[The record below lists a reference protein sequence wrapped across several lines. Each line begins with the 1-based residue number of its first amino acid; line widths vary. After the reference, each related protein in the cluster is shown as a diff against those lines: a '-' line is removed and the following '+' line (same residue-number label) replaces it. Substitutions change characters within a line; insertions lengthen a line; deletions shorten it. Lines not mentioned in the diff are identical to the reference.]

1 MATLAELFDLAL
13 LSHQSGDL
21 SNAATLYRQVL
32 QFDPAHADALHLLG
46 VLTFQTGDHETG
58 LALIRQ
64 AISVNPS
71 AAVFHNN
78 LGVYLKEL
86 GRLTEAVASYQEAL
100 TLNPQYVDALSNL
113 GIALRDQGRHA
124 EAAEACRQALRLN
137 PRHTEAH
144 GNLGLILKDQ
154 GQLAE
159 AVECYREALKL
170 NPQFVDALNNLGIAL
185 GDQGNFAEAA
195 EYHRR
200 VLHINPHHADAHAN
214 LGLALKALGQWAEA
228 EACLEEALRL
238 KPDHVNARWNLSAL
252 RLLQGDFLKAW
263 PDYESRWRVPDF
275 GARHVDR
282 PRWDGSP
289 LNGKMIL
296 LYAEQGLGDTLQFI
310 RYAPLVKERGGTVLF
325 ECQPALIS
333 LLEGVAGVDQLLAI
347 GAALPPYDVQVP
359 LLSLPGIFGTSAAT
373 IPATVP
379 YVRAAPALVKTW
391 RTELDALG
399 GFKIGVAWQGNPNHQ
414 GDRHRSFPLAWF
426 EVLARME
433 GVSLVSLQK
442 GPGTEQLRA
451 LAGCF
456 PILDLHDRLDTA
468 GAFLD
473 TAAIM
478 VNLDLV
484 ITVDSAVAHLAG
496 ALGVPVWVVLPIDP
510 DWRWLLERSDSPWY
524 PSMRLFRQKRLG
536 EWREVFEQ
544 IATEVSVRLLCHNTR
559 SNPEPP

>member
-21 SNAATLYRQVL
+21 SRAASLYRQVL
-32 QFDPAHADALHLLG
+32 QFDPAHADALHLFG

-58 LALIRQ
+58 IGLIRQ
-64 AISVNPS
+64 AIALRPS

-100 TLNPQYVDALSNL
+100 KLNPQYADALSNL

-137 PRHTEAH
+137 PRHAEAH
-144 GNLGLILKDQ
+144 GNLGLVLKDQ

-159 AVECYREALKL
+159 AVECYQEALRL

-185 GDQGNFAEAA
+185 ADQGNYAEAA
-195 EYHRR
+195 ISHRQA
-200 VLHINPHHADAHAN
+200 LQINPHHAEDHAN
-214 LGLALKALGQWAEA
+214 LGLALKAMGQWAEA

-252 RLLQGDFLKAW
+252 RLLQGDYPKAW
-263 PDYESRWRVPDF
+263 PDYESRWMIPGF
-275 GARHVDR
+275 SARHVDR

-289 LNGKMIL
+289 LRGRTIL

-310 RYAPLVKERGGTVLF
+310 RYARLVKERAGVVLF
-325 ECQPALIS
+325 ECQPALTS

-359 LLSLPGIFGTSAAT
+359 LLSLPGIFGTSVAN
-373 IPATVP
+373 IPARVP
-379 YVRAAPALVKTW
+379 YVRAAPALVETW
-391 RTELDALG
+391 RTELEKLG

-414 GDRHRSFPLAWF
+414 GDRHRSFPLARF
-426 EVLARME
+426 EDLARVE
-433 GVSLVSLQK
+433 GVRLVSLQK
-442 GPGTEQLRA
+442 GPGTEQLLS
-451 LAGCF
+451 LAGRF
-456 PILDLHDRLDTA
+456 PILDLNDRLDAA

-496 ALGVPVWVVLPIDP
+496 ALGVPVWVVLPFDP
-510 DWRWLLERSDSPWY
+510 DWRWLLDRSDSPWY
-524 PSMRLFRQKRLG
+524 PTMKLFRQKCMG
-536 EWREVFEQ
+536 DWREVFEQ
-544 IATEVSVRLLCHNTR
+544 IAAEVSVRLLCQNAP
-559 SNPEPP
+559 SNPGPP

>member
-1 MATLAELFDLAL
+1 MATIAELFDEAL
-13 LSHQSGDL
+13 RCHQIGNLSQ
-21 SNAATLYRQVL
+21 AASLYRQIL
-32 QFDPAHADALHLLG
+32 HFDPAHADALHLLG

-64 AISVNPS
+64 AIVLNPS

-86 GRLTEAVASYQEAL
+86 GRLTEAVASYHEAL
-100 TLNPQYVDALSNL
+100 KLNPRYVDALSNL
-113 GIALRDQGRHA
+113 GIALRDLGRHA

-137 PRHTEAH
+137 PRHAEAQ

-154 GQLAE
+154 GQLEA
-159 AVECYREALKL
+159 AVECYQEALRLK
-170 NPQFVDALNNLGIAL
+170 PQFVDALNNLGIAL
-185 GDQGNFAEAA
+185 GDQGNYAEAA
-195 EYHRR
+195 EYHRQ

-228 EACLEEALRL
+228 EAYLDGALRL

-252 RLLQGDFLKAW
+252 RLLQGDFSKAW
-263 PDYESRWRVPDF
+263 PDYESRWVVPGF
-275 GARHVDR
+275 SARHDDR
-282 PRWDGSP
+282 PRWDGAP
-289 LNGKMIL
+289 LHGETIL

-310 RYAPLVKERGGTVLF
+310 RYAPMVKERGGMVLF
-325 ECQPALIS
+325 ECQPALMS

-359 LLSLPGIFGTSAAT
+359 LLSLPGIFGTSVAT

-391 RTELDALG
+391 RTELEALG

-414 GDRHRSFPLAWF
+414 GDRYRSFPLEWF
-426 EVLARME
+426 EDLARVE
-433 GVSLVSLQK
+433 RARLVSLQK
-442 GPGTEQLRA
+442 GPGTEQLLSLGGR
-451 LAGCF
+451 F
-456 PILDLHDRLDTA
+456 PILDVNDRLDAA

-478 VNLDLV
+478 MNLDLV

-496 ALGVPVWVVLPIDP
+496 ALGVPVWVVLPFDP
-510 DWRWLLERSDSPWY
+510 DWRWLLERADSPWY
-524 PSMRLFRQKRLG
+524 PTMRLFRQKCTG
-536 EWREVFEQ
+536 DWREVFEQ
-544 IATEVSVRLLCHNTR
+544 IATEVSARLLCHNAR
-559 SNPEPP
+559 SNPGHP